1 MAKKD
6 QKCVEKQFSKC
17 SGSTAM
23 EWKGGED
30 TRASRA
36 EGGHQRDRVCYC
48 SCVGGKDRL
57 RWFGHAL
64 GWDSRTENIA
74 EH

>member
-1 MAKKD
+1 
-6 QKCVEKQFSKC
+6 
-17 SGSTAM
+17 M

-64 GWDSRTENIA
+64 GWDRKHSRALKRSFMDESQVVL
-74 EH
+74 EKRREKF